1 MYYPDEGPELTA
13 EDLMLAYD
21 TAGAESDWAELLVRE
36 AWQRA
41 CYYQAQGMDEAA
53 ALERSGYELAKLR
66 ARKARREVDVWWE
79 QIRPRVMIS
88 DGGRL

>member
-1 MYYPDEGPELTA
+1 MYYPDQGPELTA

-21 TAGAESDWAELLVRE
+21 TAGAEADWAELLLHE
-36 AWQRA
+36 AELRA
-41 CYYQAQGMDEAA
+41 RFYQAQGMEEPDAA
-53 ALERSGYELAKLR
+53 RRSGAELARHR
-66 ARKARREVDVWWE
+66 ARKARRQVDVWWE

>member
-1 MYYPDEGPELTA
+1 MYYPDQGPELTA

-21 TAGAESDWAELLVRE
+21 TAGAESDWAELLLHE
-36 AWQRA
+36 ARQRA
-41 CYYQAQGMDEAA
+41 RYYQAQGMDEAA
-53 ALERSGYELAKLR
+53 ALQRSGYELARMR

>member
-1 MYYPDEGPELTA
+1 MYYPDQGPELTA

-21 TAGAESDWAELLVRE
+21 TAGAEHDWADMLLHE
-36 AWQRA
+36 ATLRA
-41 CYYQAQGMDEAA
+41 RFYQAQGMDEAD
-53 ALERSGYELAKLR
+53 ALQRSGYDLARHR
-66 ARKARREVDVWWE
+66 ARKARREVEVWWE